1 MDSFSREIER
11 GEDNQRSAA
20 IQTSQQEDGS
30 RVRAVSSHPA
40 THPPVNEVVR
50 MVTAELKELTCQHND
65 IMKRIGNLRRTLSG
79 LATIFGN
86 CVFEIAPDA
95 SGGKK
100 YSWQGF
106 TNICRLILMSA
117 ETPLTAQQVCALVK
131 QRSEEIDSRHR
142 DPLASVTT
150 VLNRLAKYGEVT
162 YEIGQTGSR
171 LWKWNY

>member
-1 MDSFSREIER
+1 VQSFRPEIYLPQH
-11 GEDNQRSAA
+11 DQRPEPVPPARQEHSEEQGPSAR
-20 IQTSQQEDGS
+20 TP
-30 RVRAVSSHPA
+30 VPHPSLD
-40 THPPVNEVVR
+40 EVVR
-50 MVTAELKELTCQHND
+50 RVTAELKELTCEHNE

-86 CVFEIAPDA
+86 GAIEMTPDTT
-95 SGGKK
+95 GGKK

-117 ETPLTAQQVCALVK
+117 ETPLSSQQVCALVK
-131 QRSEEIDSRHR
+131 QRSEIGTRHR

-171 LWKWNY
+171 LWRWNY

>member
-1 MDSFSREIER
+1 LD
-11 GEDNQRSAA
+11 
-20 IQTSQQEDGS
+20 
-30 RVRAVSSHPA
+30 
-40 THPPVNEVVR
+40 EVVR
-50 MVTAELKELTCQHND
+50 KVTAELKELTCEHYE

-86 CVFEIAPDA
+86 SVIEMAPDTT
-95 SGGKK
+95 GGKN

-117 ETPLTAQQVCALVK
+117 ETPLSSRQVCALVK
-131 QRSEEIDSRHR
+131 QRSEIGTRHR

-171 LWKWNY
+171 LWRWNY

>member
-1 MDSFSREIER
+1 MQSFRPEIYLPQH
-11 GEDNQRSAA
+11 DQRPEPVPAARQEHSEKQGPSAR
-20 IQTSQQEDGS
+20 T
-30 RVRAVSSHPA
+30 
-40 THPPVNEVVR
+40 PVPSPSLDEVVR
-50 MVTAELKELTCQHND
+50 RVTAELKELTCEHNE

-86 CVFEIAPDA
+86 GAIEMTPDTT
-95 SGGKK
+95 GGKK

-117 ETPLTAQQVCALVK
+117 ETPLSSQQVCALVK
-131 QRSEEIDSRHR
+131 QRSEIGTRHR

-171 LWKWNY
+171 LWRWNY

>member
-1 MDSFSREIER
+1 MQSFRPEIYLPQH
-11 GEDNQRSAA
+11 DQRPEPVPAGRQEHSEEQGPSAR
-20 IQTSQQEDGS
+20 TP
-30 RVRAVSSHPA
+30 VPHPSLD
-40 THPPVNEVVR
+40 EVVR
-50 MVTAELKELTCQHND
+50 RVTAELKELTCEHNE

-86 CVFEIAPDA
+86 GAIEMTPDTT
-95 SGGKK
+95 GGKK

-117 ETPLTAQQVCALVK
+117 ETPLSSQQVCALVK
-131 QRSEEIDSRHR
+131 QRSEIGTRHR

-171 LWKWNY
+171 LWRWNY